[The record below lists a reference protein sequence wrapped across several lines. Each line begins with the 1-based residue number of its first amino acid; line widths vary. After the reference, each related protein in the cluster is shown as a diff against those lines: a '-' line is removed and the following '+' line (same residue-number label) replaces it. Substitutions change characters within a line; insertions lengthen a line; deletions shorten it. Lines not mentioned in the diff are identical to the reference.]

1 MHNSNAIKVGMIFEC
16 YFYDFCMPSIRL
28 VVVEKEEMLWRKCLE
43 EKEMLS
49 GVGKRKLGQVDG
61 EWDASGK

>member
-1 MHNSNAIKVGMIFEC
+1 
-16 YFYDFCMPSIRL
+16 MPSIRL